1 MKIAFDV
8 TDLYVAQAGV
18 FFYRFNLIKALLQ
31 MDLSPDELFLFDYHP
46 IHGGWLDRPE
56 VDSLQTERSP
66 LYHVQGLRHRKISRL
81 SFMQK
86 PGLHGIARGVDQIFL
101 GPWGWLADKVMARHL
116 ADCLGET
123 AVLLASDVVRYTQ
136 PGLKTIVTIYDMT
149 TFLFPEYHTEETQ
162 AIQREKYRFAQD
174 HADAVIAISESTKQD
189 IIRFLGIEAE
199 RIHVVYAGVTPEFR
213 LLPEELVQK
222 TVVKWQLAPQSYI
235 LHVGTIE
242 PRKNLV
248 RLIEAYEVVWRKRPL
263 TTPKLVLAGA
273 AGWFFKEVFAT
284 IEKLGLEEQVI
295 YVGRV
300 DDADLPAL
308 YNGALFLA
316 YPSLYEGF
324 GMPPLEAMA
333 CGIPV
338 LTSNGSSL
346 PEVVGEAGVYVEPED
361 VESIAAGLL
370 LLVEDAS
377 LRQELANRGLERAK
391 LFNWQRAAA
400 ETTAVYQYVAGIR

>member
-1 MKIAFDV
+1 MQIAFDV

-31 MDLSPDELFLFDYHP
+31 TDLSPDELFMFDYYP
-46 IHGGWLDRPE
+46 VHGGWLARPE
-56 VDSLQTERSP
+56 VDNLQTEQSP
-66 LYHVQGLRHRKISRL
+66 LYRVKGLRHRKVARL
-81 SFMQK
+81 SFMQR
-86 PGLHGIARGVDQIFL
+86 PGLHGIAKGIDAIAGR
-101 GPWGWLADKVMARHL
+101 PWGRLAENVMNGRL
-116 ADCLGET
+116 AECLGKT
-123 AVLLASDVVRYTQ
+123 AVLLASDVVQYTQ
-136 PGLKTIVTIYDMT
+136 PGMKTIVTIYDMT

-162 AIQREKYRFAQD
+162 AMQQEKYRFAQD
-174 HADAVIAISESTKQD
+174 HADAIIAISECTKQD

-199 RIHVVYAGVTPEFR
+199 RIHVVHAGVTPEFR
-213 LLPEELVQK
+213 PLPEAVVQN
-222 TVVKWQLAPQSYI
+222 VLAKWELAPQSYI

-248 RLIEAYEVVWRKRPL
+248 RLVEAYERVWRKRPL

-284 IEKLGLEEQVI
+284 IENLGLEEQVI

-300 DDADLPAL
+300 AEADLPAL

-333 CGIPV
+333 CGTAV
-338 LTSNGSSL
+338 LTSNTSSL
-346 PEVVGEAGVYVEPED
+346 PEVVGEWGLLVEPEHTD
-361 VESIAAGLL
+361 SIAAGLQKL
-370 LLVEDAS
+370 IDDTS
-377 LRQELANRGLERAK
+377 LRQRLAQGGLQQASQ
-391 LFNWQRAAA
+391 FTWQKAAQDTVNCYQQIVA
-400 ETTAVYQYVAGIR
+400 EA